1 MNGHVMSPSACGRS
15 PYRKPQPGTA
25 PATPD
30 LSHALARLLGWG
42 EAPLR
47 GVRLGKTGPFLLI
60 VGAVLAAGCGGV
72 TSAPRAAKSSGTPS
86 VGGRPSGPPKQRAVA
101 DARAILGE
109 FAPPPGAVRLAKQ
122 PALPGGW
129 GKYPVMSLNS
139 TAQADAVGYWRVSGA
154 ATALLAWEKAHISRS
169 FSRQDVIIGP
179 PSWNTVYSLPAVPG
193 VLPTREMNVQV
204 YDAGGGL
211 TVIMADAMVSWQP
224 PRPASGVIPASV
236 TVATIAA
243 SGPWQGNPAPVTITS
258 VPVVRR
264 LVALVNGLPV
274 STVGMGVPCPRGA
287 GFTLTFRAAAGGPAV
302 AVADGPAEC
311 GVVHLR
317 LDGKDEPDLQPPG
330 SYRAAVLTIAGLRWK
345 LG

>member
-1 MNGHVMSPSACGRS
+1 MEPISRGRRPS
-15 PYRKPQPGTA
+15 
-25 PATPD
+25 
-30 LSHALARLLGWG
+30 
-42 EAPLR
+42 
-47 GVRLGKTGPFLLI
+47 GVRLRSTRSFLLLL
-60 VGAVLAAGCGGV
+60 GALLAVGCGGV
-72 TSAPRAAKSSGTPS
+72 TSGPNATKSSGGPTVSSQLGRTP
-86 VGGRPSGPPKQRAVA
+86 RQRAAA
-101 DARAILGE
+101 DAKAILGD
-109 FAPPPGAVRLAKQ
+109 FVPPPGAIRLVKQ

-129 GKYPVMSLNS
+129 AKYPAMSMYS

-154 ATALLAWEKAHISRS
+154 PTAVLGWEQAHISRS

-204 YDAGGGL
+204 YDVGGGV
-211 TVIMADAMVSWQP
+211 TVIMAAAMVSWQP
-224 PRPASGVIPASV
+224 PRPAAEVIPASV
-236 TVATIAA
+236 TEVTIAA
-243 SGPWQGNPAPVTITS
+243 SGPWQGPAPVTVTS

-264 LVALVNGLPV
+264 LAALVNGLPA
-274 STVGMGVPCPRGA
+274 STVPGDVLCSMYA

-311 GVVHLR
+311 GVVHLS

-330 SYRAAVLTIAGLRWK
+330 SYRAAVLKIAGLHWK